1 MSSGLR
7 GPYLRAGSLRS
18 FAPASAGACSIGVDG
33 RKGVSRE
40 WPEPVAFWIGVQPAE
55 SDPHGFE
62 GRPGPRADAASPRT
76 LA

>member
-1 MSSGLR
+1 M
-7 GPYLRAGSLRS
+7 
-18 FAPASAGACSIGVDG
+18 DG

-40 WPEPVAFWIGVQPAE
+40 WPEPVAFWIGVQPAA

-62 GRPGPRADAASPRT
+62 GRPGPRADAASPPT